1 MRPFTDYVRKSTGY
15 QELSYALAS
24 AKKRCYN
31 SEVFISKECAELI
44 LAEYKSR
51 KPKKPKHHKN
61 VK

>member
-1 MRPFTDYVRKSTGY
+1 MRPFADYVKKSTGY

-24 AKKRCYN
+24 AKKRCYD
-31 SEVFISKECAELI
+31 SQVFISKECAELI

-51 KPKKPKHHKN
+51 KPKKSNHHKN